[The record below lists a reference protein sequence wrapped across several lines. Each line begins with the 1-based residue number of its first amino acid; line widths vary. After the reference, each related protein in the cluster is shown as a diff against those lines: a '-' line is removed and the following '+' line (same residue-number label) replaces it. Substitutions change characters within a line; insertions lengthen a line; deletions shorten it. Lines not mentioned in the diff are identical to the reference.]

1 MPPVLVDGFCHD
13 GPEMLAR
20 ADGFRIHASS
30 DIPDLQTLHR
40 TQHFIITHKH
50 TPLMLVYLNGNYIP
64 REQASLPL
72 DDRGFLFGD
81 GIYEV
86 IRVVNGQPFRMDDHL
101 RRLDYG
107 IAGLGLSVSEE
118 QHQELVPAMN
128 RLLQENNLLEGEAT
142 IYLQI
147 TRGAAPSRSHSWPHP
162 PVPPTMYI
170 TAARFSPA
178 YELQKTGAHAITLPD
193 QRWSR
198 CDLKTVNLLPN
209 TMAAELARQRG
220 AFGTLFIRDGA
231 VIEGFN
237 NNVFFVMD
245 GVLHTHPDSPY
256 MLGGITRIVVF
267 EIAEQL
273 GIPVRL
279 TPVQQADIFKAS
291 EVILTGT
298 TTDIMPII
306 KVDDRSIGAGA
317 PGEVAQLL
325 QKAYYQL
332 IGAA

>member
-1 MPPVLVDGFCHD
+1 MH
-13 GPEMLAR
+13 
-20 ADGFRIHASS
+20 
-30 DIPDLQTLHR
+30 
-40 TQHFIITHKH
+40 
-50 TPLMLVYLNGNYIP
+50 VYLNGNYIP
-64 REQASLPL
+64 REQATLPL

-101 RRLDYG
+101 RRLEYG
-107 IAGLGLSVSEE
+107 IAGLGLPVSEE
-118 QHQELVPAMN
+118 QRRELVPAMN
-128 RLLQENNLLEGEAT
+128 RLLHENNLLQGEST

-162 PVPPTMYI
+162 PVPPTIYI
-170 TAARFSPA
+170 TAAPFTPA

-193 QRWSR
+193 QRWAR

-220 AFGTLFIRDGA
+220 AFGVLFIRDGA

-245 GVLHTHPDSPY
+245 GELRTHPDSPY
-256 MLGGITRIVVF
+256 MLCGITRIVVF

-273 GIPVRL
+273 GIPLRMA
-279 TPVQQADIFKAS
+279 PVQTADIFKAS
-291 EVILTGT
+291 EIIFTGT
-298 TTDIMPII
+298 TTDIMPVIQ
-306 KVDDRSIGAGA
+306 VDDRPVGGGV
-317 PGEVAQLL
+317 PGEVARLL
-325 QKAYYQL
+325 QKAYYRL
-332 IGAA
+332 IGVA